1 MGGKGDETMLRSQT
15 SASDPAVLPL
25 RFTVVEENSLR
36 SLLAPGEG
44 WRRRRAMLSM
54 LVVVWK
60 LGGGVIV
67 SRRKICKII
76 IP

>member
-25 RFTVVEENSLR
+25 RFTVVEENSLL
-36 SLLAPGEG
+36 SLLAPEG

-60 LGGGVIV
+60 LGGGVIE
-67 SRRKICKII
+67 SRRKICKMI